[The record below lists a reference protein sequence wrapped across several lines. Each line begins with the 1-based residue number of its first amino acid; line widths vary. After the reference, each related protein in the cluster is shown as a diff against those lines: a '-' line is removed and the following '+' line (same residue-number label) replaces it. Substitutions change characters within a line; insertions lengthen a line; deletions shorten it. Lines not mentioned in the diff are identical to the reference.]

1 MRKLRER
8 CKSTFHCIIELFQNA
23 KTKIITM
30 DKQSIVETIFECLLL
45 EEAEK
50 DEKHYEEYLSWRFST
65 VPVERGNKKE

>member
-1 MRKLRER
+1 
-8 CKSTFHCIIELFQNA
+8 
-23 KTKIITM
+23 M
-30 DKQSIVETIFECLLL
+30 DKQGIVETIFECLLL